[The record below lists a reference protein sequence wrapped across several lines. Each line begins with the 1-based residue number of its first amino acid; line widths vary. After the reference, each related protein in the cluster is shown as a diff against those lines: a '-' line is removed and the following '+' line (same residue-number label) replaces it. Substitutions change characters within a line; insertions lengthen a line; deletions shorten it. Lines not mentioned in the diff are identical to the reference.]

1 MEKSIKRRGKRGGPT
16 HKLWI
21 TMKKTSFEML
31 EAQGEKLGYSISF
44 LAQQVIDRGLAA
56 GLLYADTPSPQ
67 GEDVVRVTQ
76 AERHDQLTKELDR
89 LHEEHTKLLKGRI
102 DLLEEWVSDLR
113 LERAVHAE
121 IIEKQARDIEGYE
134 RSSLEAAETITQQ
147 DRDIQFYEQARVH
160 DVEDDA
166 DRLDG

>member
-21 TMKKTSFEML
+21 TMKKPSFEML
-31 EAQGEKLGYSISF
+31 EAQSEKLGYSISF
-44 LAQQVIDRGLAA
+44 LAQQIIDRGLAA
-56 GLLYADTPSPQ
+56 GLGVADTPSPQ

-102 DLLEEWVSDLR
+102 DLLEEWVADLR

-121 IIEKQARDIEGYE
+121 IIEQQARDIEGYE
-134 RSSLEAAETITQQ
+134 LASLEAAGPV
-147 DRDIQFYEQARVH
+147 AH
-160 DVEDDA
+160 ADDA
-166 DRLDG
+166 ERLDG